1 MEEKYQSEWSRELP
15 LKEQLTIVQRLFLL
29 PNRFDACFTQL
40 FSSHF
45 GLSIIN
51 ILFLSSHSSFMDN
64 YLTPKTATMQ
74 VILTFAAIYFF
85 GVIVKSIVWV
95 FQWYLYS
102 MASLKTYQYIR
113 VKLFEKL
120 HT

>member
-15 LKEQLTIVQRLFLL
+15 LKEQLTIVQRLF
-29 PNRFDACFTQL
+29 RFAKPFRRMFYTAIL
-40 FSSHF
+40 FAF

-51 ILFLSSHSSFMDN
+51 ILLPRVIQVFMDN

-74 VILTFAAIYFF
+74 VILTLLLFISLVSLSKVLF
-85 GVIVKSIVWV
+85 G

-102 MASLKTYQYIR
+102 MASLKRINIY
-113 VKLFEKL
+113 E
-120 HT
+120 

>member
-15 LKEQLTIVQRLFLL
+15 LKEQLTIVQHLF
-29 PNRFDACFTQL
+29 RFAKPFRRMFYTAIL
-40 FSSHF
+40 FAF

-51 ILFLSSHSSFMDN
+51 ILLPRVIQVFMDN

-74 VILTFAAIYFF
+74 VILTFAAIYFWCHCQ
-85 GVIVKSIVWV
+85 KYCLV

-102 MASLKTYQYIR
+102 MASLKRINIY
-113 VKLFEKL
+113 E
-120 HT
+120 